1 MHVAIGWSGE
11 LQQREAEMTIDVFL
25 VGLLAITFIGLC
37 LLIVSQGLLPD
48 DFFDRSKDDD
58 RSPTVADDVSDDLK

>member
-1 MHVAIGWSGE
+1 
-11 LQQREAEMTIDVFL
+11 MTIDVFL

-48 DFFDRSKDDD
+48 NFFDRSKDDD
-58 RSPTVADDVSDDLK
+58 RRQTTADDISDDLK